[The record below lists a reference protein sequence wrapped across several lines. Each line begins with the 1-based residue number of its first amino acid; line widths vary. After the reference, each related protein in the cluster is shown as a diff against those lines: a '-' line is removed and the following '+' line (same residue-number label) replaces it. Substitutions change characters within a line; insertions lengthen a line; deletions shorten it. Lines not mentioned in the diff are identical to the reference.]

1 MWQSLPDFGTGV
13 IYAVLVLAA
22 YTFAVSLAAGRG
34 QPRLL
39 RASRLGAYAT
49 SATVLFAVL
58 LLTYAFVTHDFRIR
72 YVSRYSDRSMPK
84 LYLITSLWGGQDGS
98 LLWWSLLLSGY
109 TAGCVTWMKGRYRQL
124 QPYVIAT
131 LMVVISFFMVLM
143 LFAANPFEAS
153 IAGARPDG
161 DGLNPLLQN
170 YWMVIHPPCLYMGFV
185 GCAVPFAF
193 CVAALATGRLDN
205 EWINAVRKWMLF
217 AFLFLS
223 IGNVLGMAWAYE
235 ELGWGG
241 FWAWDPVENAAC
253 LPWFTA
259 TAYVH
264 STMIQERR
272 NMLKIWNVFLICLT
286 FLLTLF
292 GTFLTRAGIIT
303 SVHSFAQSDIGKY
316 FLWFIGIVAAASLS
330 LAIFRQ
336 RELRGRAVI
345 ESVASREAM
354 FVVNNWAL
362 LGGMSFIFCA
372 TMYPKLSELWG
383 ENTTV
388 GPAFFNRWMAPIGLV
403 IFALM
408 GLAPLFGWRKTSD
421 DSLKK
426 ALRAPL
432 IASGVTLLAHIALGS
447 SLGYPAFVQKDP
459 MFPGFVGTLLQKISS
474 SGPLIT
480 VALAAFNVAV
490 IVQEFQRGVAAR
502 RRSAEQKP
510 ESERESVLTALLTL
524 VSKSRRRY
532 GGYIVHLGVVCMF
545 IGFVGTAWN
554 IDRETSLTPGQSLSI
569 GRFELT
575 YKGSRMCPGNPRC
588 SKEEQ
593 ADSDE
598 AHDLRRP
605 GREARRR
612 AHRHGVAR
620 QVHLSQEP
628 GRPHHRGRD
637 AARPARRSVH
647 DRRHRGSA
655 EQARHLQVPR
665 QSVRVLDLGGALGA
679 HLGRDGLAVA
689 RVFGVGFARLGLRA
703 RRRRCSHGH
712 HALALVGNDA
722 RHGLRQRAASRA
734 ANAGRRLTAACDLA
748 FRRLATACRG
758 ARLGAHCGSS
768 RRAARTALPVQ
779 RLRSLR
785 FPHENPQRK
794 SRRARSGRRAHRAA
808 GCEHARRAV
817 WLTHRGAGAG
827 HGRARPGR
835 VLALVERR

>member
-1 MWQSLPDFGTGV
+1 MWQSLPEFGTGV
-13 IYAVLVLAA
+13 IYAVLVAAA
-22 YTFAVSLAAGRG
+22 YTFAISLAAGRG

-39 RASRLGAYAT
+39 RAARLGAYAT
-49 SATVLFAVL
+49 SALVLFSVL

-72 YVSRYSDRSMPK
+72 YVSHYSDRSMPK

-109 TAGCVTWMKGRYRQL
+109 TAGAVLWMKGRYRQL

-131 LMVVISFFMVLM
+131 LMVITSFFMVLM

-170 YWMVIHPPCLYMGFV
+170 YWMVIHPPCLYTGFV
-185 GCAVPFAF
+185 GCSVPFAF
-193 CVAALATGRLDN
+193 CVAALVTGRLDN

-217 AFLFLS
+217 AFMFLS

-259 TAYVH
+259 SAYVH

-286 FLLTLF
+286 FALTLF

-316 FLWFIGIVAAASLS
+316 FLWFIGIVIAASIG
-330 LAIFRQ
+330 LAVSRA
-336 RELRGRAVI
+336 RELQSRAQI

-362 LGGMSFIFCA
+362 LGGMTFIFCA

-421 DSLKK
+421 DSLK
-426 ALRAPL
+426 RSTRGPL
-432 IASGVTLLAHIALGS
+432 ITFAVAFVLHVALGR
-447 SLGYPAFVQKDP
+447 SLGYPAFVEKDP
-459 MFPGFVGTLLQKISS
+459 MFAGFVGTLLQKIASA
-474 SGPLIT
+474 GPVIT
-480 VALAAFNVAV
+480 ISLAAFNIAV
-490 IVQEFQRGVAAR
+490 IVQEFYRGIVARQNA
-502 RRSAEQKP
+502 SGKKG
-510 ESERESVLTALLTL
+510 EREGLFTALLNL
-524 VSKSRRRY
+524 VDKSRRRY
-532 GGYIVHLGVVCMF
+532 GGYIVHLGITCMF

-554 IDRETSLTPGQSLSI
+554 IDREASMTPGQSTTL
-569 GRFELT
+569 GRFTLT

-588 SKEEQ
+588 SAEEQ
-593 ADSDE
+593 ADLNKRMIF
-598 AHDLRRP
+598 ADLD
-605 GREARRR
+605 
-612 AHRHGVAR
+612 V
-620 QVHLSQEP
+620 V
-628 GRPHHRGRD
+628 
-637 AARPARRSVH
+637 
-647 DRRHRGSA
+647 
-655 EQARHLQVPR
+655 
-665 QSVRVLDLGGALGA
+665 
-679 HLGRDGLAVA
+679 RDGKAIGMVSPAKFIYHKSPESPTTEVA
-689 RVFGVGFARLGLRA
+689 LMRSFREDLYTIVGTIDPQSKRATFKFHVNPFVSWIWVGLLVLIAGASVSLWPEVALSSSRAWSFAR
-703 RRRRCSHGH
+703 
-712 HALALVGNDA
+712 
-722 RHGLRQRAASRA
+722 
-734 ANAGRRLTAACDLA
+734 
-748 FRRLATACRG
+748 
-758 ARLGAHCGSS
+758 
-768 RRAARTALPVQ
+768 
-779 RLRSLR
+779 
-785 FPHENPQRK
+785 
-794 SRRARSGRRAHRAA
+794 
-808 GCEHARRAV
+808 
-817 WLTHRGAGAG
+817 AGAG
-827 HGRARPGR
+827 VATGTMLSVWLAMTPATAYAKERPRAHPTLSVASPLPRLFDSGAWRP
-835 VLALVERR
+835 LAVGLLLGTAAARIASRRDKKHVA